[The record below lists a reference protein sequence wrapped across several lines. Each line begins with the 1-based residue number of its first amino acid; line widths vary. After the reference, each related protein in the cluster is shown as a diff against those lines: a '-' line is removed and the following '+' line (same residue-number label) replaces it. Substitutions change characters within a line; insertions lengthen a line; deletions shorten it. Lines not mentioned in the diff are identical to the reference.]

1 MIILIRLSFAMTLDA
16 TELVLSSIELEKPMI
31 VVAINYRLHCLG
43 FLSSRELILDA
54 QEYAKTV
61 PEDQKK
67 WYDLSVGNWGLL
79 DQILGLQWIQDHIQ
93 AFSGNPKKVTVMG
106 QSAGASS
113 ISYLQLIPE
122 CRGLFYRSILVS
134 GTATTM
140 VAQYPEQEGQRTF
153 DRLCSNLN
161 VPSDLPSLEK
171 VARLR
176 EVPAEAISNAIN
188 KATDVMF
195 RPYVD
200 GVVLKR
206 DCRLIVG
213 DASLYDPAMNWVFAG
228 TCGDEGNCTLF
239 YQSFFEQRTTMCKLA
254 FTNVLF
260 SFMQKRT
267 NRHDDC

>member
-1 MIILIRLSFAMTLDA
+1 MPHFLIVVVHKRECVCQNDGILTQLMNIFVDGS
-16 TELVLSSIELEKPMI
+16 ELVLASIELGKPMI

-43 FLSSRELILDA
+43 FLSSKELILDA
-54 QEYAKTV
+54 QEHANAV
-61 PEDQKK
+61 PEDQRK

-79 DQILGLQWIQDHIQ
+79 DQVLGLQWIQDHIQ
-93 AFSGNPKKVTVMG
+93 AFSGNPKRVTVMG

-122 CRGLFYRSILVS
+122 CRGLFHRSILVS

-153 DRLCSNLN
+153 DRLCSNFD
-161 VPSDLPSLEK
+161 VPSDLPPLEK

-176 EVPAEAISNAIN
+176 EVPAEAISDAIN

-195 RPYVD
+195 RPCVD
-200 GVVLKR
+200 GVVFKQ

-213 DASLYDPAMNWVFAG
+213 DTSLYDSALNWVFAG
-228 TCGDEGNCTLF
+228 TCGDEGT
-239 YQSFFEQRTTMCKLA
+239 
-254 FTNVLF
+254 VLYP
-260 SFMQKRT
+260 S
-267 NRHDDC
+267 